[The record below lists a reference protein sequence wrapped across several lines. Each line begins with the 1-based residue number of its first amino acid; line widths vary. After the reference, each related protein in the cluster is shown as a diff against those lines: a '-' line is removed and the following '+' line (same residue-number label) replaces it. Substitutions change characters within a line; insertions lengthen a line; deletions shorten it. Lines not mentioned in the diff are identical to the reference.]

1 MKEDIEL
8 LEQYL
13 AGTLEAGERARLE
26 ARLGQEPEL
35 VKELHELQTLI
46 DGIGKAGRTDVLT
59 SLRELEWT
67 LPALESQVVP
77 FWGSAWVRVA
87 ASVSVLAVCAYLFW
101 PRPEDPQRLF
111 AQYFEPYPNVI
122 MPTVRGDVDTTLLE
136 RAYRAYD
143 HGKFDD
149 AIDFFRRAGQDDAAV
164 YLYLGNSYLA
174 TGDAEN
180 AIPLFEKVISEYDA
194 FDDQAAWYLAL
205 GYLKNGNKGEAVK
218 IFARISE
225 GRSSHAASAKKIL
238 SDLTQ

>member
-26 ARLGQEPEL
+26 ARLSQEPEL

-77 FWGSAWVRVA
+77 FWGSTWVRVA

-205 GYLKNGNKGEAVK
+205 GYLKNGNKGEAMK